1 MRKIAVAVL
10 PLLTLAMLCTNCIS
24 IVLPPENGGESPGG
38 TVEMVNEQQALNIAE
53 GTISADFPDMIDA
66 EKTSQSYTSQG
77 REFYEFTYKK
87 VVQLETDAGTL
98 EIPQIVIVTVDK
110 ITGEKSV
117 AISD

>member
-10 PLLTLAMLCTNCIS
+10 PLLTLAMLCTGCIS
-24 IVLPPENGGESPGG
+24 IVLPPENEGESPGG
-38 TVEMVNEQQALNIAE
+38 TVEMINEQEALNVAE
-53 GTISADFPDMIDA
+53 VTITTDFPDMIDA

-77 REFYEFTYKK
+77 KEFYEFTYKK
-87 VVQLETDAGTL
+87 VVHVETDAGTL

-110 ITGEKSV
+110 STGEKSL